1 MIKKIKRV
9 ISFAFALLLALGT
22 LTSCFSGI
30 GDGAMIA
37 GVIIPPT
44 KQTEPADT
52 TAVADTIAKVE
63 NVQTTQKEALTRS
76 SVVAQLSEIESC
88 KLFLTVNKEVQSTLV
103 LEGDDAA
110 EVYRL
115 FSEAGRNFSTENK
128 GYNRYN
134 CVTVEFTDVDGGNE
148 TFNVGTNDY
157 YMKIKGTTPSIAS
170 SGTINGLYNSLVGYL
185 D

>member
-1 MIKKIKRV
+1 MKKLQLLILILASV
-9 ISFAFALLLALGT
+9 LLLQ
-22 LTSCFSGI
+22 SCAGI
-30 GDGAMIA
+30 GDGALVGGGGYSPI
-37 GVIIPPT
+37 
-44 KQTEPADT
+44 KRDDHADT